1 MVGLAVGSWWNIL
14 YYSRIFTK
22 SDWNDNNTL
31 EIMEHFYKD
40 IHGWFTFPNFYST
53 IAQKFKPDVQ
63 DRYHIVEVGTWLGQS
78 AAFLAVELIN
88 NGNSDNIIFDCVD
101 TWEGSS
107 EHLNKDGKIEFD
119 WVDVDQLGNITFE
132 ENYVMTSDE
141 LYDKFLSNIE
151 PVRHI
156 INPIKM
162 KSVDAAKL
170 YDDGSLDLVFIDAG
184 HEFDHVVADIKAWLP
199 KVRPYGFIA
208 GHDYSWDDEVKR
220 AVHSIFPT
228 ISRETEGCWIKIN
241 DGK

>member
-1 MVGLAVGSWWNIL
+1 
-14 YYSRIFTK
+14 
-22 SDWNDNNTL
+22 
-31 EIMEHFYKD
+31 MEHFYKD

-228 ISRETEGCWIKIN
+228 ISMETEGCWIKIN